1 MDSKANKVPPSQFKR
16 RYPRRVFY
24 GFVGV
29 LVNGHFS
36 ITESTS
42 LGEGGMSI
50 LSNSVLEQG
59 TFLVVTF
66 KIPGDAMMSVRGEI
80 KNSRKSKAKDA
91 QKLIYGIQFLPL
103 EIAEKRRIRTYVS
116 ARSEDEPII

>member
-1 MDSKANKVPPSQFKR
+1 MDANSNKVPQSQFKR
-16 RYPRRVFY
+16 RYPRRVFF

-29 LVNGHFS
+29 LINGHYI

-42 LGEGGMSI
+42 LGEGGMSF
-50 LSNSVLEQG
+50 LSNSVLEHG

-80 KNSRKSKAKDA
+80 RNSRRSKAKDT
-91 QKLIYGIQFLPL
+91 QKLIYGLQFLPL
-103 EIAEKRRIRTYVS
+103 QIGEKRRIRTYVS